1 MRKITCPLEITCEL
15 IKGKWSPI
23 LLWRMRLGPQ
33 RLTELKE
40 VIVNCNEKMLID
52 HLKLLIKY
60 ELIEKKTYD
69 IFPKHTEY
77 TLTDLG
83 KKLLPLLIDMQ
94 KFGEFYMNSE
104 VYKNLPTT

>member
-1 MRKITCPLEITCEL
+1 MREITCPLEITCEL

-33 RLTELKE
+33 RLTELKA
-40 VIVNCNEKMLID
+40 IIINCNEKMLID

-60 ELIEKKTYD
+60 GLIEKKIYD

-77 TLTDLG
+77 SLTDLG
-83 KKLLPLLIDMQ
+83 QKLLPILIDMQ
-94 KFGEFYMNSE
+94 KFGEFYMES
-104 VYKNLPTT
+104 PTFNKL